1 MKDEIKIKKS
11 KVENKTETA
20 EISNTE
26 EEKKPAA
33 DNSFWKKLG
42 SAVKKAVDCCLEG

>member
-1 MKDEIKIKKS
+1 MDDKDKKLKKKDNNDTQKTKS
-11 KVENKTETA
+11 EDDVEQ
-20 EISNTE
+20 SQ
-26 EEKKPAA
+26 